1 MSASDQAAHLK
12 VYNTPEIVAR
22 YAAMDSVSAC
32 EQALFDSYLRQGMAI
47 LDLGVGAGRTTPHL
61 SAIASRYVGID
72 YSEEMIRACRSKFP
86 HLQFNVA
93 DASDLSQFHDASFDA
108 VVFSYN
114 GIDCLPHEKREN
126 FFFLMIRLPQR
137 STLFPYTTPSVAALP
152 ARGSRL

>member
-72 YSEEMIRACRSKFP
+72 YSEEMIRACRMKSERTACA
-86 HLQFNVA
+86 NVTGSSRKA
-93 DASDLSQFHDASFDA
+93 GSTSFRRTTHA
-108 VVFSYN
+108 ACFSTGDGTAN
-114 GIDCLPHEKREN
+114 AC
-126 FFFLMIRLPQR
+126 
-137 STLFPYTTPSVAALP
+137 AAWR
-152 ARGSRL
+152 AG